1 MDINECLSSMKNLE
15 GSIDVDSCIRFAV
28 MLSSYIPKHFLV
40 NSSEGKENKK
50 DSYVKKPWKAPVE
63 SVEASNDK
71 VFLLSVS
78 EMLQLNI
85 KPLIIDIRSEKE

>member
-15 GSIDVDSCIRFAV
+15 GSIDVDSCIKFAV

-50 DSYVKKPWKAPVE
+50 DSYIKRPWEA
-63 SVEASNDK
+63 SVDSIEASNNK
-71 VFLLSVS
+71 VFKLSVS
-78 EMLQLNI
+78 EMLQLDR